1 MLSTWYFYW
10 HNKLTNEKGHYM
22 AFTCYL
28 DVKDTLYD
36 MAEQEKG
43 LHWFVAE
50 GEHDEHPCNKECRC
64 KSHTETWVP

>member
-1 MLSTWYFYW
+1 
-10 HNKLTNEKGHYM
+10 M
-22 AFTCYL
+22 AFICYL